1 MHTLRRRGSAPPEE
15 VAASLRDYVVIDI
28 RNDREYADGHIPGS
42 SHVSIEELEDGW
54 APSDLRLPVAVL
66 GNGDGDARAAAAI
79 IIEHGGD
86 AFAICGGAPA
96 WRAAGRC
103 FVKSAPPSPHH

>member
-28 RNDREYADGHIPGS
+28 RDDRDYAGGHIPGS
-42 SHVSIEELEDGW
+42 SHVSIDDLEHGW

-66 GNGDGDARAAAAI
+66 GNGDDDARAAAAI

-103 FVKSAPPSPHH
+103 FVTSAAPTRQH